1 VPKIPTAG
9 AGLTIQERL
18 QSRLADRYA
27 VERELGK
34 GGMATVFLARD
45 IRHDREVAIKVLH
58 PELSASIGA
67 ERFEREI
74 KLSAKLQHP
83 HILGLIDSGEADGL
97 LYYVMPF
104 VKGEALRDRLD
115 REGQLPIEDAI
126 QIALETADAL
136 GYAHEHGIIHRDI
149 KPENILLSGG
159 HALVADFGIA
169 RAATEA
175 GAQKLTQTGMAVG
188 TPVYMAPE
196 QSVGDA
202 VGPTSDLYSLGCV
215 LYEMLAGEPPFT
227 AKNPQALMARHA
239 MEAVPSIRIV
249 RNTVPEEVEDTIFA
263 AMAKVPAD
271 RPQNAAQFA
280 ELLGMPLGATASRR
294 ASIRTTASRRVSSG
308 AVRVYQAELPWWRKP
323 VVLAAGSVIVL
334 AAAATAFLLLNKSGP
349 AGVSDP
355 KVRKI
360 AVLFFDDQ
368 SRDKQLGY
376 LADGLT
382 DALIGTLSAVSQL
395 EVRSRDAVT
404 PFRNT
409 SVSLDSIGRALDV
422 GTIVRGSAEPEG
434 DKIRVSFHVV
444 DAASNADMSSGGVS
458 LPAVN
463 QLAIRDSVTRV
474 VGQQI
479 SDRIRELLHQQVTV
493 REQRAGTSNGLAWT
507 LVQRAERA
515 RSAGEAAR
523 GDSAALNREFQTA
536 DSLLAQAEQQDP
548 KWIEPVVLRALAAYR
563 HAYLLPRDPFVIR
576 PRIEAGLGH
585 AERALSREPNNA
597 VALEVRGNL
606 KYLSW
611 LANVETDPAKQ
622 RSLLLSAEAD
632 LEKSTELDAAR
643 AGAWATLSHLYNQI
657 PEKSGTDV
665 NLAASKALAADAYL
679 SNADVIMWRLFTS
692 TYDLD
697 QPDKAN
703 KTCADIRERFPNN
716 VIAVRCQ
723 LFLLTTR
730 IEPADIKKAWQLADS
745 VVALT
750 AERRRPY
757 QRLDANLFVAAVIA
771 RAAAANPALADSARH
786 VAKRSEG
793 DAEIDVTRD
802 LALRGAFVYAQLG
815 DHKEAIRLLKLYLAV
830 NQQRRQSYAQDAGWW
845 FKSIEDDPEFKR
857 LVGSGGA

>member
-1 VPKIPTAG
+1 
-9 AGLTIQERL
+9 LTIQERL
-18 QSRLADRYA
+18 QNRLADRYS

-136 GYAHEHGIIHRDI
+136 GYAHAQGIIHRDI

-175 GAQKLTQTGMAVG
+175 GASKLTQTGMAIG

-294 ASIRTTASRRVSSG
+294 ASIRTTAARRVPTG
-308 AVRVYQAELPWWRKP
+308 AVRAYQGELPWWRRP
-323 VVLAAGSVIVL
+323 LVLAAGALLVL
-334 AAAATAFLLLNKSGP
+334 AAGATAYLVLKKPGASGI
-349 AGVSDP
+349 SDTN
-355 KVRKI
+355 VRKI
-360 AVLFFDDQ
+360 AVLFFDDL

-382 DALIGTLSAVSQL
+382 DALISTLSSVPQL

-409 SVSLDSIGRALDV
+409 TVSLDSIGRALDV

-434 DKIRVSFHVV
+434 DKVRISFHVV
-444 DAASNADMSSGGVS
+444 DAASNSDMSNGGLS

-463 QLAIRDSVTRV
+463 QLAIRDSVSRV
-474 VGQQI
+474 VGRQI
-479 SDRIRELLHQQVTV
+479 ADRIRELLHQQITV
-493 REQRAGTSNGLAWT
+493 REQRAGTTNGLAWT

-515 RSAGEAAR
+515 RAAGEAAR
-523 GDSAALNREFQTA
+523 GDSAALNREFHTA
-536 DSLLAQAEQQDP
+536 DSLLAQAEQQDGS
-548 KWIEPVVLRALAAYR
+548 WIEPVVLRALAAYR
-563 HAYLLPRDPFVIR
+563 HAYLLPRDAFVIR
-576 PRIEAGLGH
+576 PWITEGLGH
-585 AERALSREPNNA
+585 ADRALTRDPRNA

-611 LANVETDPAKQ
+611 LANVETEPARQ
-622 RSLLLSAEAD
+622 QALLLSAEAD
-632 LEKSTELDAAR
+632 LEKATELDPAR

-703 KTCADIRERFPNN
+703 RTCADIRERFPNN

-723 LFLLTTR
+723 LWLLTTR
-730 IEPADIKKAWQLADS
+730 VQQPDIPKAWQLADS

-750 AERRRPY
+750 PERRRDY
-757 QRLDANLFVAAVIA
+757 LRLDANLFVAAVIA
-771 RAAAANPALADSARH
+771 RAGEKNPALADSARQ

-793 DAEIDVTRD
+793 NAELDNTRD
-802 LALRGAFVYAQLG
+802 LALRGAHVYAQLG
-815 DHKEAIRLLKLYLAV
+815 DHKEAIRLLKLYFAV

-845 FKSIEDDPEFKR
+845 FKSLENDPEFKR
-857 LVGSGGA
+857 LVGSGGS